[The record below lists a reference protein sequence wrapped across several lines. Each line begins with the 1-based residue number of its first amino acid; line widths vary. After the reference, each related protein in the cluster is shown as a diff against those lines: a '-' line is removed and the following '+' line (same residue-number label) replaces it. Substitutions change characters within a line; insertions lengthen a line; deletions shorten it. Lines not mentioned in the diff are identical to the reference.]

1 MHAHTMTLTVGG
13 VIACEGWGTERSF
26 VAMSPSL
33 LLTIVFGYFLLL
45 LGIAWYTGRGAGEQ
59 AFYSGEKKSLWWI
72 VAFGMIGTSLSGV
85 TFISVPGWVHDKHWT
100 YLQIVIGYVIGYQVV
115 AGVLLPLYYKLQL
128 TSIYGYLHQRFGPV
142 SYRTGA
148 SFFILSRTLGAT
160 IRIYLVLHVLHLF
173 VLQAIGIP
181 FWLTALVILAM
192 IVLYTFQGGVKT
204 IVWTDTL
211 QTLFMLAALV
221 GTVLYIVN
229 DASMHGWLEE
239 AQASGMLTMFNTDWK
254 SDSFFLKQI
263 LSGIFITIAMTG
275 LDQEMMQKN
284 ISVRTVGDAQK
295 NMRVFSVILL
305 GVNLLFLLL
314 GALLYLHMDHV
325 TMEMPARTDDVF
337 PTLALQH
344 FPPWLGLLFIVGLI
358 SALFPSAD
366 GALTALTASTCIDLV
381 NIRERGWDEAR
392 QRSVRQRVHIGMAVL
407 FLCCILF
414 FAWLDSGTVLDT
426 LLKIA
431 GYTYGPLLGL
441 FAFGIATKS
450 APKDGLV
457 PLVCV
462 IAPVITYALAFYSKE
477 LFFGYQMGFEVLL
490 VNAALTFAGLRT
502 ISRPRLAPHP
512 A

>member
-1 MHAHTMTLTVGG
+1 
-13 VIACEGWGTERSF
+13 
-26 VAMSPSL
+26 MSPTL
-33 LLTIVFGYFLLL
+33 LLSIVFGYFLVL
-45 LGIAWYTGRGAGEQ
+45 LGIAWYTSRGAGEH
-59 AFYSGEKKSLWWI
+59 AFFSGDKKSLWWV

-85 TFISVPGWVHDKHWT
+85 TFISVPGGVAAKHWG
-100 YLQIVIGYVIGYQVV
+100 YLQVVLGYVIGYWVV

-128 TSIYGYLHQRFGPV
+128 TSIYGYLKQRFGEV
-142 SYRTGA
+142 TYRTGA

-173 VLQAIGIP
+173 VLGALGIP
-181 FWLTALVILAM
+181 FWLSSAVVLLM
-192 IVLYTFQGGVKT
+192 IVLYTLKGGVKT

-221 GTVLYIVN
+221 GTVLFIIGQEG
-229 DASMHGWLEE
+229 ME
-239 AQASGMLTMFNTDWK
+239 AWSTELSGSGMLHVFNTDWR
-254 SDSFFLKQI
+254 SDGFFLKQI

-284 ISVRTVGDAQK
+284 LSVRTLGDAQK

-305 GVNLLFLLL
+305 GVNMLFLLL
-314 GALLYLHMDHV
+314 GALLYLHLQHAGL
-325 TMEMPARTDDVF
+325 TAPARGDDLF

-344 FPPWLGLLFIVGLI
+344 FPPWLGLLFIIGLI

-366 GALTALTASTCIDLV
+366 GALTALTASTCLDL
-381 NIRERGWDEAR
+381 IGTHDRGWPDAK
-392 QRSVRQRVHIGMAVL
+392 QKQVRQRVHLGFAGVFMA
-407 FLCCILF
+407 CILF

-441 FAFGIATKS
+441 YAFGILTKRT
-450 APKDGLV
+450 PQDTLV
-457 PLVCV
+457 PWVCV
-462 IAPVITYALAFYSKE
+462 LAPVVTYVLATYSTA

-490 VNAALTFAGLRT
+490 VNAALTMGGLAV
-502 ISRPRLAPHP
+502 LP
-512 A
+512 AESK

>member
-1 MHAHTMTLTVGG
+1 
-13 VIACEGWGTERSF
+13 
-26 VAMSPSL
+26 MSPTL
-33 LLTIVFGYFLLL
+33 LLSIVFGYFLLL
-45 LGIAWYTGRGAGEQ
+45 LGIAWWTSRGAGEH
-59 AFYSGEKKSLWWI
+59 AFFSGERKSLWWV

-85 TFISVPGWVHDKHWT
+85 TFISVPGGVAAKHWG
-100 YLQIVIGYVIGYQVV
+100 YLQVVLGYVLGYWVV
-115 AGVLLPLYYKLQL
+115 AGVLLPLYYRLQL
-128 TSIYGYLHQRFGPV
+128 TSIYGYLKQRFGPV
-142 SYRTGA
+142 TYRTGA

-173 VLQAIGIP
+173 VLGALGVP
-181 FWLTALVILAM
+181 FWLTSAVVLLM
-192 IVLYTFQGGVKT
+192 IVLYTLKGGVKT

-221 GTVLYIVN
+221 GTVLYIIGQPG
-229 DASMHGWLEE
+229 ME
-239 AQASGMLTMFNTDWK
+239 AWSRELGESGMLQVFNTDWR
-254 SDSFFLKQI
+254 SDGFFLKQV

-284 ISVRTVGDAQK
+284 LSVRTLADAQK

-305 GVNLLFLLL
+305 GVNMLFLLL
-314 GALLYLHMDHV
+314 GALLYLHVQHAGL
-325 TMEMPARTDDVF
+325 TAPARGDDLF

-344 FPPWLGLLFIVGLI
+344 FPPWLGLLFIIGLI

-366 GALTALTASTCIDLV
+366 GALTALTASTCLDL
-381 NIRERGWDEAR
+381 IGTHDRGWPEDR
-392 QRSVRQRVHIGMAVL
+392 QKQVRQRVHLGFAALFMA
-407 FLCCILF
+407 CILF

-441 FAFGIATKS
+441 YAFGLLTKRM
-450 APKDGLV
+450 PQDGLV

-462 IAPVITYALAFYSKE
+462 LAPAVTYVLATFSTT

-490 VNAALTFAGLRT
+490 VNAALTMLGL
-502 ISRPRLAPHP
+502 AVVP
-512 A
+512 ARA